1 MARVPTLR
9 TDVRRMVEAVGWL
22 RQSLVIRRT
31 RWRVNLCVYAGQ
43 HLYLLTGLLTR
54 LVGTWETERD
64 AHDAGQA
71 DAEVG
76 ETR

>member
-9 TDVRRMVEAVGWL
+9 MDVRRMVEAVGWL
-22 RQSLVIRRT
+22 RQNLVICRT
-31 RWRVNLCVYAGQ
+31 RWRVNPLRLCGQ
-43 HLYLLTGLLTR
+43 HLYLLTELLTR

-64 AHDAGQA
+64 AHDTGQA

-76 ETR
+76 ETC